1 MRMNTYTVAQSCTN
15 CNGPIEKDPKH
26 GERVCAECGTIIS
39 DGEID
44 RGPEWRAFSAHEND
58 RKSRVGA
65 PRNRMLHD
73 KGLSTTIS
81 SKNRDAKG
89 NSLSSKKRTQLKRLR
104 TWNNRCQTYD
114 SEDRN
119 LKQALAEINRMASAL
134 GLPRP
139 TRETAS
145 VTYRRALDENLV
157 RGRSIEGIAT
167 ATVYAATR
175 QEGIPRTLDEVTA
188 VARVDYDRI
197 TRAYR
202 AIATEL
208 GLEMELIEPTAYLPR
223 FASELDCSTETQRVA
238 HDILKTIN
246 GTAYTA
252 GKNPVGL
259 AAAALYASSCLT
271 GERITQEEVS
281 EVSDISC
288 MTIRTHYREL
298 RDRYE

>member
-1 MRMNTYTVAQSCTN
+1 MKVSPATQSSCPE
-15 CNGPIEKDPKH
+15 CEGQIKKDRKH
-26 GERVCAECGTIIS
+26 GEQACIECGTIIS
-39 DGEID
+39 EEAID
-44 RGPEWRAFSAHEND
+44 RGPEWCAFSAHEND
-58 RKSRVGA
+58 QKSRVGA
-65 PRNRMLHD
+65 PRNRLLHD
-73 KGLSTTIS
+73 KGLSTTIG
-81 SKNRDAKG
+81 REHTDANG
-89 NSLSSKKRTQLKRLR
+89 NALSTKKRTQLKRLR
-104 TWNNRCQTYD
+104 TWNHRCQVSD

-134 GLPRP
+134 GLPQSA
-139 TRETAS
+139 RETAS
-145 VTYRRALDENLV
+145 VIYRRALEDGLI

-175 QEGIPRTLDEVTA
+175 QEGMPRTLDEVTA

-197 TRAYR
+197 ARAYR

-208 GLEMELIEPTAYLPR
+208 GLEMKPIDPTAYLPR

-238 HDILKTIN
+238 HNILKTVTD
-246 GTAYTA
+246 TAYTA

-288 MTIRTHYREL
+288 MTIRTNYREL